1 MLTIASKPGD
11 LFPQVWLSVFVCLS
25 ENYNTTMYVRLVVLF
40 YVALATATREL
51 RQAGYVY
58 EPIASQYQQQ
68 LIQAQYN
75 LHQYG
80 GQSVQHLPE
89 LDPKIHVSGQQYFD
103 HKQNDISSEQPE
115 PSQYQ
120 FHSNIVSANDYPPQV
135 NVANIQAIANQ
146 QTVSSTIDA
155 TNNAPTAYSHSNG
168 PQWISTHPSLQ
179 QSISH
184 QLYDAPAVNARQ
196 YSPPATNAFFNDA
209 HSTKL
214 YPKNL
219 SATLDSLLASN
230 VAQRNPSSMVNEA
243 SDSIVVEAPSTL
255 TPVHP
260 LSPPNT
266 PQVYII
272 SVKIYVNDLLYMAL
286 LVHFSVC
293 ARHCYE

>member
-1 MLTIASKPGD
+1 
-11 LFPQVWLSVFVCLS
+11 
-25 ENYNTTMYVRLVVLF
+25 MYVRLVVLF

-68 LIQAQYN
+68 LMQAQYN

-80 GQSVQHLPE
+80 DQSVQHLPE
-89 LDPKIHVSGQQYFD
+89 LEPKIHVLGQQYFD

-120 FHSNIVSANDYPPQV
+120 FHSNIVAANDYPPQV
-135 NVANIQAIANQ
+135 NVANIQAIANH
-146 QTVSSTIDA
+146 QTVSSTIEHA
-155 TNNAPTAYSHSNG
+155 ANNAPTAYSYSNG

-184 QLYDAPAVNARQ
+184 QLYDAPAVNTQQ
-196 YSPPATNAFFNDA
+196 YSPPATNAFFNNA

-214 YPKNL
+214 YAKNL
-219 SATLDSLLASN
+219 SATLDSLLVSN
-230 VAQRNPSSMVNEA
+230 AAQRNPSSMVNEA
-243 SDSIVVEAPSTL
+243 GDSIVVEAPL
-255 TPVHP
+255 ALAPVQP

-266 PQVYII
+266 PQVHII
-272 SVKIYVNDLLYMAL
+272 SAFAEILYP
-286 LVHFSVC
+286 C
-293 ARHCYE
+293 K